1 MTKVDDYRKNAIETV
16 ELANRASTLEDK
28 IRLLNL
34 AEKWVDLAD
43 RVHRTIRSRA
53 SMLHPLIRAKLPDFD
68 KREGE

>member
-16 ELANRASTLEDK
+16 ELANRASTTEDK
-28 IRLLNL
+28 VRLLNL

-43 RVHRTIRSRA
+43 RVHRTIRSQA
-53 SMLHPLIRAKLPDFD
+53 SRLHPLIRAKLPGLD

>member
-16 ELANRASTLEDK
+16 ELANRAATTEDK
-28 IRLLNL
+28 VRLLSL

-43 RVHRTIRSRA
+43 RVQRTIRSRA
-53 SMLHPLIRAKLPDFD
+53 SRLHPLIRAKLPDLD

>member
-16 ELANRASTLEDK
+16 ELANRAATTEDK
-28 IRLLNL
+28 VRLLNL

-43 RVHRTIRSRA
+43 RVHRTIRSQA
-53 SMLHPLIRAKLPDFD
+53 SRLHPLIRAKLPGLD